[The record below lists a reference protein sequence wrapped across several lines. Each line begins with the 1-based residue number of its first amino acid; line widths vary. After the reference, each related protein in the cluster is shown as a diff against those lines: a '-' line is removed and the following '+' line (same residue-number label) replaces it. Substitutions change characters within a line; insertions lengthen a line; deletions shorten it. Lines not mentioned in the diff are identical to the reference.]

1 MVLTAKRWGEWKMD
15 KVISELVSI
24 LREILKLKKVVWKG
38 EEVDPK
44 YFYDLTNLL
53 DRCEQRGLTG
63 EFNEDKLSFGV
74 NEFLGMTLNEKMLRL
89 EVAHEK
95 MREDMMKELLSVK
108 KSVGSLFKVKDLI
121 LIILLL
127 VVLFKQFL

>member
-1 MVLTAKRWGEWKMD
+1 MVLTSKRWGEWKMD
-15 KVISELVSI
+15 KVISELVTI
-24 LREILKLKKVVWKG
+24 LREFLKLKKVVWKG

-63 EFNEDKLSFGV
+63 EFNADKLSFGV
-74 NEFLGMTLNEKMLRL
+74 NEFLGMTLNEKVLRL
-89 EVAHEK
+89 QVAQEK
-95 MREDMMKELLSVK
+95 MREDIMKELLSVK
-108 KSVGSLFKVKDLI
+108 ESVSSLFNIKDFI

-127 VVLFKQFL
+127 IVLFKQFF